1 MDDID
6 VNSSDTPGL
15 SLDERNEAIL
25 KALRGH
31 SGLKGALFVCG
42 MRVDN
47 ERGRSHL
54 SAWDREGHIIG
65 NHSYSHWNYASTEYE
80 KYAQDILRGEA
91 IVRDYPRFKKLFRFP
106 FLKEGDTAAKRD
118 RMRAFLREQGY
129 RMGYVT
135 IDTSEWAID
144 ERLKKRL
151 HVRADADLHPY
162 RDFYLAH
169 IWDRALYYDGLAR
182 KVLGRPVSHT
192 LLVHHNL
199 LNALFLPDLLEM
211 FDRKGWRLIDAEEA
225 YRDPVFSMAPD
236 IVPAGESIVWAL
248 AKASGRFQHT
258 LRYPG
263 EDGVYETAAMDRLG
277 L

>member
-1 MDDID
+1 MDDLD
-6 VNSSDTPGL
+6 VNSSDTPRL

-25 KALRGH
+25 KAFRAH
-31 SGLKGALFVCG
+31 SGVKAALFVCG

-54 SAWDREGHIIG
+54 GAWDREGHIIA

-80 KYAQDILRGEA
+80 KYTEDIARCEA
-91 IVRDYPRFKKLFRFP
+91 IVKDYSRFQKLFRFP

-118 RMRAFLREQGY
+118 KMRAFLRDRGY

-144 ERLKKRL
+144 ERLRKRL
-151 HVRADADLHPY
+151 HARPDADLHAY
-162 RDFYLAH
+162 RDFYLSH
-169 IWDRALYYDGLAR
+169 IWDRAVYYDGLAR
-182 KVLGRPVSHT
+182 KVLGRPVSHA

-211 FDRKGWRLIDAEEA
+211 FDRKGWHLIDAEEA
-225 YRDPVFSMAPD
+225 YRDPVFSIAPD

-248 AKASGRFQHT
+248 AKASGRFQGT
-258 LRYPG
+258 LRYPA